1 MPIKILMPAL
11 SPTMTHG
18 TLAKWI
24 KKEGDY
30 IKSGEVL
37 AEIETDKATMEIEAV
52 EEGKLGKI
60 LVAEGTENIAVNKV
74 IALLLEDGEDASSLK
89 EAGSILPKIPT
100 LQTTPSTPTEV
111 PSEPITDFSSIL
123 TSHTLEYNGTRT
135 IASPLAKRLA
145 AKKGLDLST
154 IKGSG
159 PRGRIIK
166 SDIEAAT
173 AGSKPAKNNEAFTSQ
188 PFQLDDTP
196 RTTPNIKAV
205 SHTPMRKAIARR
217 LTESARDIPHFN
229 ISVDIQIDAMLDAR
243 KRLNA
248 SVEIEKKISV
258 NDFVIKA
265 LSLSLTRVPSCNV
278 SYTDEA
284 TLFYKKIDISFA
296 VSIDG
301 GIITPIIKD
310 VANKGFSAIAKETK
324 ELVKRARA
332 GELQPNEYEG
342 GTFTVSNMG
351 MLGVLSFNSIIN
363 PPQAAILSVGAGKVS
378 PVVTNGVL
386 STATVMKLTL
396 AVDHRC
402 IDGATAAEFLGE
414 LKLIL
419 EEPLQ
424 FLL

>member
-1 MPIKILMPAL
+1 MPIQILMPAL

-30 IKSGEVL
+30 INSGDII

-60 LVAEGTENIAVNKV
+60 LVVEGTENIAVNKV
-74 IALLLEDGEDASSLK
+74 IALLLEEDEDESSLK
-89 EAGSILPKIPT
+89 GDGSILPEISTLPT
-100 LQTTPSTPTEV
+100 LTSTLTEED
-111 PSEPITDFSSIL
+111 SEPITDSPTIL
-123 TSHTLEYNGTRT
+123 TSYPLKNSGTRT
-135 IASPLAKRLA
+135 VASPLAKRLA
-145 AKKGLDLST
+145 AENDMDLST

-166 SDIEAAT
+166 SDIEEAVE
-173 AGSKPAKNNEAFTSQ
+173 GGIPAENREAFVSQ
-188 PFQLDDTP
+188 PLQPCATP
-196 RTTPNIKAV
+196 RTTPNFEAV
-205 SHTPMRKAIARR
+205 PHTPMRKSIARR
-217 LTESARDIPHFN
+217 LTQSARDIPHFN
-229 ISVDIQIDAMLDAR
+229 ICEDIQIDAMLDAR
-243 KRLNA
+243 ERLNG
-248 SVEIEKKISV
+248 SVEIEKKISI

-284 TLFYKKIDISFA
+284 ILFHKQIDISFA

-310 VANKGFSAIAKETK
+310 VANKGFSALAQETK
-324 ELVKRARA
+324 SLTKRARE

-363 PPQAAILSVGAGKVS
+363 PPQAAILSVGVGKVS

-414 LKLIL
+414 LKSIL

-424 FLL
+424 FML